1 MRCTQYR
8 WRYCCSAS
16 RFPLLINNLHSTFTG
31 IIEIAINK
39 VLPLDPD
46 YKQKMDRLAGRVVA
60 LFFTDLEF
68 QIYFIADVEQ
78 FTVLSS
84 YEGKPDV
91 KLSGKSWDF
100 FHMGINNHNSGKTN
114 LGSNFHFDSNIHFEG
129 DVATGQN
136 FAELFAGLN
145 IDWEEALADVTGD
158 IFAHQATNFA
168 RQAGSWLK
176 DVLSNSQDNLSEYMQ
191 EEIRIT
197 PTKIEIENFF
207 DDINILKDDADK
219 LKEQFKRFEGL

>member
-1 MRCTQYR
+1 M
-8 WRYCCSAS
+8 
-16 RFPLLINNLHSTFTG
+16 
-31 IIEIAINK
+31 NK

-46 YKQKMDRLAGRVVA
+46 SQQKMKDLAGRVVA
-60 LFFTDLEF
+60 LFFTDLEV
-68 QIYFIADVEQ
+68 QLYFLADNNQ

-100 FHMGINNHNSGKTN
+100 FHMGINNHNSGTTD
-114 LGSNFHFDSNIHFEG
+114 FDSNIHFDG
-129 DVATGQN
+129 DVATGQRFAKL
-136 FAELFAGLN
+136 FAELN

-168 RQAGSWLK
+168 RHAGGWLK
-176 DVLSNSQDNLSEYMQ
+176 DVLSSGQDNLREYMQ
-191 EEIRIT
+191 EEIRVT

-207 DDINILKDDADK
+207 DDINMLKDDTDMFIAK
-219 LKEQFKRFEGL
+219 FERFEKQSSNKNHPKDSRHL

>member
-1 MRCTQYR
+1 
-8 WRYCCSAS
+8 
-16 RFPLLINNLHSTFTG
+16 LINTLHSTFTG

-46 YKQKMDRLAGRVVA
+46 YQQKMKRLAGRVVA
-60 LFFTDLEF
+60 IFFTDLEL
-68 QIYFIADVEQ
+68 QIYFIADTEQ

-84 YEGKPDV
+84 YEGIPDV

-100 FHMGINNHNSGKTN
+100 FHMGINNHNSRKTN
-114 LGSNFHFDSNIHFEG
+114 FDSNIHFEG

-136 FAELFAGLN
+136 FAELFAELN

-176 DVLSNSQDNLSEYMQ
+176 NILSNSQDNLSEYMQ

-197 PTKIEIENFF
+197 PTKVEIENFF

-219 LKEQFKRFEGL
+219 LSEQFKRFQGL

>member
-8 WRYCCSAS
+8 WWYCCSTQ
-16 RFPLLINNLHSTFTG
+16 RFSLLINTLHSTLTG

-46 YKQKMDRLAGRVVA
+46 YQQKMKRLAGRVVA
-60 LFFTDLEF
+60 IYFTDLEL
-68 QIYFIADVEQ
+68 QIYFIADEEQ

-84 YEGKPDV
+84 YVGKADV

-114 LGSNFHFDSNIHFEG
+114 LDSNIHFEG
-129 DVATGQN
+129 DVVTGQN
-136 FAELFAGLN
+136 FAQLFAELN

-158 IFAHQATNFA
+158 IFAHQATKLGRHVGN
-168 RQAGSWLK
+168 WLK

-207 DDINILKDDADK
+207 DDINILKEDADK
-219 LKEQFKRFEGL
+219 LSEQFKRFKGL